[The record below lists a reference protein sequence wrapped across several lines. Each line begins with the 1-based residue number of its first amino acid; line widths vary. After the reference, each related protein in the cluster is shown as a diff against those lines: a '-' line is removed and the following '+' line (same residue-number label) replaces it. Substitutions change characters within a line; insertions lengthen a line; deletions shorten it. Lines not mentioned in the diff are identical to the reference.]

1 MSLTKVRIYQNAYPG
16 GPTNDQNAHLPP
28 SPPHLALTSHVPSTS
43 PFPQP
48 CSNKISPRSPLSSA
62 YGTALSFKASPHVER
77 LNCLWQAM
85 MLLNLRISR
94 NFTIQI
100 AVLLAMEVGVM
111 NDGDNNLRRNEV

>member
-1 MSLTKVRIYQNAYPG
+1 
-16 GPTNDQNAHLPP
+16 
-28 SPPHLALTSHVPSTS
+28 
-43 PFPQP
+43 
-48 CSNKISPRSPLSSA
+48 
-62 YGTALSFKASPHVER
+62 
-77 LNCLWQAM
+77 M